1 MKKIVW
7 EIMID
12 NDRNKIASL
21 ETVSGYSKD
30 SIEDNYTI
38 IGILDNLKQLHLEK
52 LKILMRK
59 AA

>member
-1 MKKIVW
+1 
-7 EIMID
+7 MID